1 MSGLRKLAIATVLLA
16 AGCGGGGNE
25 AEPLANDAG
34 DQAER
39 MENMARDIAAEAEN
53 RTSAI
58 ERALENETQAI
69 FESRNQLLN
78 QTADN
83 EAEPAEPPAT
93 PSR

>member
-1 MSGLRKLAIATVLLA
+1 MRRSAILLLALLA
-16 AGCGGGGNE
+16 AGCADNGNE

-78 QTADN
+78 QAAGN
-83 EAEPAEPPAT
+83 EAEPAEPPAN

>member
-1 MSGLRKLAIATVLLA
+1 MRRSALFLALLL

-25 AEPLANDAG
+25 SEPLANDA
-34 DQAER
+34 DAQAQR
-39 MENMARDIAAEAEN
+39 MENMARDIAAETEN

-78 QTADN
+78 QVAEN
-83 EAEPAEPPAT
+83 AAEPANS
-93 PSR
+93 SR